1 MLLSC
6 ICYGDS
12 KLMKQTSLIRK
23 IFLMVK
29 DIGTYLENMYRYSI
43 VSWENIFYCL
53 FFSFVVYE
61 LKQKSPLISI
71 FWLVKV

>member
-43 VSWENIFYCL
+43 VSWKNIFYC
-53 FFSFVVYE
+53 FFHSYFTNQ
-61 LKQKSPLISI
+61 KQKSPLISI
-71 FWLVKV
+71 IWLVKV